1 LSPDLEAESLLGA
14 YALDALSLEERR
26 RVEAALAADPGLGA
40 TADLLGEVAAVLAGA
55 AVDDADRAPAGL
67 WARIAAATAPPVPA
81 RAPARLSLWRRRL
94 VPALAATAV
103 AAAAALAVVAVRQ
116 HTRLV
121 DFEESP
127 IAAAAAAARDEAGSV
142 VVALT
147 GQVPAEVILAADGTG
162 YLLTPDAPAL
172 TTDET
177 YQLWAIVGDRVISAG
192 VLGPDPEVAAFHVS
206 GQVTGFA
213 LTVEVAGGVVSSEQE
228 PVAVGLIEA

>member
-1 LSPDLEAESLLGA
+1 MSPDLEAEGLLGA

-26 RVEAALAADPGLGA
+26 RVEAALVADPELREA
-40 TADLLGEVAAVLAGA
+40 ADLLGEVAAMLAAA

-67 WARIAAATAPPVPA
+67 WARISAATNPVPA
-81 RAPARLSLWRRRL
+81 SRARVSLWRRRL
-94 VPALAATAV
+94 APALAATAL
-103 AAAAALAVVAVRQ
+103 AAAAVLAVVAVRQ
-116 HTRLV
+116 HARLI

-127 IAAAAAAARDEAGSV
+127 LAAAAAAARDEAGSV

-147 GQVPAEVILAADGTG
+147 GRVPAEVILAADGTG
-162 YLLTPDAPAL
+162 YLLAPDAPAL
-172 TTDET
+172 TAEET

-206 GQVTGFA
+206 GEIAGFA